1 MLILQKIHKKGK
13 IKIMKR
19 IYNDPKLDMVL
30 LASDDIMVT
39 SPIDDYKDDIYQGGN
54 TPEIS

>member
-1 MLILQKIHKKGK
+1 
-13 IKIMKR
+13 MKR

-39 SPIDDYKDDIYQGGN
+39 SPIDDYKDDIYQG
-54 TPEIS
+54 ISIPNID